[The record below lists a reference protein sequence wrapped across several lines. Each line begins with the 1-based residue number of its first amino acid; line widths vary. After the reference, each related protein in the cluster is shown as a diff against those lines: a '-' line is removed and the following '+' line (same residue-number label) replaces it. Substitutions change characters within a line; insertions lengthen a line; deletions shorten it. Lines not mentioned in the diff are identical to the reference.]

1 MTNIKQGQ
9 ASSDK
14 HSDKDHPHGH
24 ISKDGRKEDD
34 DAIYLQPDENNTL
47 QTPEEYAKDKG
58 KRPEDGG
65 DEISVNT
72 EE

>member
-9 ASSDK
+9 QSPDK
-14 HSDKDHPHGH
+14 NNDKDLHDEH
-24 ISKDGRKEDD
+24 ISVNGKKERDD
-34 DAIYLQPDENNTL
+34 DIFLQPDEDNTL
-47 QTPEEYAKDKG
+47 QTPEEFAKDKG
-58 KRPEDGG
+58 KKLEDG

>member
-9 ASSDK
+9 VPDNK
-14 HSDKDHPHGH
+14 HAGKDHPHAH

-34 DAIYLQPDENNTL
+34 DAIYLQPDEDNTL
-47 QTPEEYAKDKG
+47 QTPEEFAKDKG
-58 KRPEDGG
+58 KRPEEG